1 MSGPLAF
8 YRWRPHPW
16 HGLDAGDDAPKI
28 VNAYIE
34 ITPFDTIKYEIDKA
48 TGYLRVD
55 RPQTGSA
62 QPPTLYGFVPRTYCG
77 RRVAALSAPG
87 VVKADGD
94 PIDICVISE
103 RAITRSEIVLRARVV
118 GGIQMIDD
126 EEADD
131 KIVAVLESD
140 LFWGPIQDI
149 HAFPQAL
156 LDRLT
161 HYFATYKLIPG
172 KHSNVRIERTYE
184 RDHAQAVIQA
194 SMEDYK
200 ETYAD
205 TPPTLRF

>member
-1 MSGPLAF
+1 MSEPLAF

-16 HGLDAGDDAPKI
+16 HGLDAGLDAPKV

-94 PIDICVISE
+94 PIDICVVSE

-140 LFWGPIQDI
+140 LFWGPVQDI
-149 HAFPQAL
+149 NGLPQAL

-161 HYFATYKLIPG
+161 HYFATYKLLPG
-172 KHSNVRIERTYE
+172 KQSRVRIERTYQRE
-184 RDHAQAVIQA
+184 HAQAVVLA

-200 ETYAD
+200 ETYGE

>member
-1 MSGPLAF
+1 MSIPPSF

-16 HGLDAGDDAPKI
+16 HGLDAGEDAPNV

-77 RRVAALSAPG
+77 KRVADLSAPD
-87 VVKADGD
+87 VTQADGD
-94 PIDICVISE
+94 PIDICVVSE

-126 EEADD
+126 GEADD
-131 KIVAVLESD
+131 KIVAVLASD
-140 LFWGPIQDI
+140 QFWGGVEDI
-149 HAFPQAL
+149 KELTPAL

-161 HYFATYKLIPG
+161 HYFATYKLVPG
-172 KHSNVRIERTYE
+172 KHSNVRIERAYGRE
-184 RDHAQAVIQA
+184 HAAQVIQA
-194 SMEDYK
+194 SMDDYQ
-200 ETYAD
+200 EAYAD